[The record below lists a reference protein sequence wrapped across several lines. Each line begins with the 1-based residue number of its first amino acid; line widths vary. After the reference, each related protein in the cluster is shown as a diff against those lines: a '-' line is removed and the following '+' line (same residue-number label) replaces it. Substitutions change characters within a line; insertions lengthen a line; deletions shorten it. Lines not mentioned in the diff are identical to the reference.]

1 MAIPFALSPDGS
13 VRMVSDPYDRARQR
27 IKAIVGTRPTERAM
41 DVNFGI
47 PLDALVFEPDDDTVE
62 MELREM
68 VEEALLVYEPGV
80 TIEAVIA
87 EQDEAGDGVSSVKV
101 EFSITEDPVSGESL
115 FVNTA
120 TIRPGGTVKEIIRG

>member
-13 VRMVSDPYDRARQR
+13 VAMVSDPYDRAQQR
-27 IKAIVGTRPTERAM
+27 IQAIVGTRPTERAM

-47 PLDALVFEPDDDTVE
+47 PLDSLVFEPDDDVVE
-62 MELREM
+62 LELREM
-68 VEEALLVYEPGV
+68 VEEALTVYEPGV
-80 TIEAVIA
+80 VIEEVIA
-87 EQDEAGDGVSSVKV
+87 EQDQIGDGISSVKV
-101 EFSITEDPVSGESL
+101 EFSLTEDPISGESL